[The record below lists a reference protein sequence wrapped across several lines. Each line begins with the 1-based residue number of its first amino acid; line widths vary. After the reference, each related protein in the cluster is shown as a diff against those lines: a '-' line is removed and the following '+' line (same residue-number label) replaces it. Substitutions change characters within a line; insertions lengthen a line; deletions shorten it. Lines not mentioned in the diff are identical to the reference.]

1 MTNYAFQYWNDRHEA
16 MQGGCTDTE
25 IESQSI
31 NSNLHYNGQKPWQGW
46 CVNFDIWWE
55 YYRKSPFFSEKQ
67 YFNFYN
73 KKKDELDALSL
84 WKRIKVLARFFIVGR
99 LR

>member
-1 MTNYAFQYWNDRHEA
+1 MTTYNFLYWNTDYLFICRD
-16 MQGGCTDTE
+16 CTE
-25 IESQSI
+25 EELQKELFSSI
-31 NSNLHYNGQKPWQGW
+31 LHYNGQKPWNGF
-46 CVNFDIWWE
+46 CLNYDIWWE

-67 YFNFYN
+67 YFNYYN
-73 KKKDELDALSL
+73 KKKDELDSLSL